1 MGIRILLRYAG
12 LGWRLPQEM
21 EKPKTV
27 YCQNPSLCS
36 TRDSRRPR
44 GVGLMPASRIIIE
57 TGGGVRSDLETCKQ
71 PF

>member
-1 MGIRILLRYAG
+1 
-12 LGWRLPQEM
+12 M

-57 TGGGVRSDLETCKQ
+57 TGGGGRNDLETCKQ